1 MGDETKIIQCALA
14 DTDILLVEDDQATR
28 KVLKLMFEQLGARV
42 HEAGGQMEAIGMY
55 IQLYR
60 AKRIP
65 RIVVA
70 DWWLVPKGGPEYQF
84 LSTIN
89 SGRNITSIMLLET
102 VCKLDEH
109 AFVLCYTNAPEDA
122 VAHLSKLRSASNTA
136 EVVDKSKVTPIAFV
150 ESVIDHPG
158 IAKQRLER
166 DRLRAVL
173 AKAQEEADPTEGSGT
188 RMLRAVGKK
197 LKD

>member
-1 MGDETKIIQCALA
+1 MTDETKLIQLALH
-14 DTDILLVEDDQATR
+14 DTDILLVEDDSVTR
-28 KVLKLMFEQLGARV
+28 TVLRRMFEQLGARV
-42 HEAGGQMEAIGMY
+42 HEAGGQMEALGMY
-55 IQLYR
+55 IKLFQAR
-60 AKRIP
+60 RIP

-122 VAHLSKLRSASNTA
+122 SPHITKLRTTTNTA
-136 EVVDKSKVTPIAFV
+136 DVVNKSKVSPVEFV
-150 ESVIDHPG
+150 ESIVDHPG
-158 IAKQRLER
+158 ITKQRLER
-166 DRLRAVL
+166 DRLRRLLSEVAH
-173 AKAQEEADPTEGSGT
+173 EAEDGSGT
-188 RMLRAVGKK
+188 RILKVVSHK
-197 LKD
+197 LNS